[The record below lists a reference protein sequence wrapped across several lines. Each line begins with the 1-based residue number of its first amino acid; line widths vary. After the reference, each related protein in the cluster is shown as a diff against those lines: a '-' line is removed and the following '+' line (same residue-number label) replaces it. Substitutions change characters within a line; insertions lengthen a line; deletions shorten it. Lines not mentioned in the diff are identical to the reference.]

1 MALISCQECG
11 GQVSTFAA
19 ACPHCGFPMDRNVVS
34 GVRTDDYT
42 KLVYQGIIIDITS
55 VLEMLHRGD
64 AYMAQLEM
72 SDAYEDTQILY
83 DENTTAAM
91 LQKAVKNYE
100 KIYGEKPP
108 KLPPCLLKANQ
119 NSEVTPCP
127 VCGSYD
133 LVQQGG
139 FLLGLPDV
147 ERAAQFLCRKCG
159 HTWEQE

>member
-19 ACPHCGFPMDRNVVS
+19 ACPHCGFPMDQNVVS

-119 NSEVTPCP
+119 NSGVTPCP

-133 LVQQGG
+133 LIQQGG

-159 HTWEQE
+159 HTWEQK